1 MRLFI
6 RIVASLLAL
15 GVLAYGML
23 QPEETYT
30 RWLLCLWGATVL
42 FGVAFWAGHP
52 PLPRGVG
59 RSLYNLGVLLALGF
73 TMISLQLLR
82 QQVVRADD
90 LYNFT
95 HIDPESGQITTN
107 IRPVLASQRV
117 VRGRIK
123 DRNGQLLV
131 SRQVMQNGFVQRT
144 YPILDSE
151 YDPGAFANITG
162 FYSTRYGQSG
172 LEATYGEFLSGDKG
186 PGMRLIENN
195 LLGKPQEGNDLVLT
209 LDAKLQAQVYAL
221 LASRGRGSV
230 VVVRPSTGEVLAMA
244 TSPSF
249 DARGLSFNYST
260 PDWNLENQRISDYWS
275 LLNSDGAGQPMLNR
289 PTQGQYPPG
298 STFKTLTAIGVL
310 EYPERGDPNNIRCL
324 NELPTEVGAP
334 PVVNAVDNL
343 AALTGDPSNLER
355 VYAYSCNVAFAQY
368 ALRLGAE
375 VFEAQAAQFDFY
387 RPQDAPPRYTR
398 FTDLAT
404 APSRLY
410 VQEDFLTRPAA
421 LADTGYGQGQL
432 LVTPLQMAMM
442 TAAVGNDGILM
453 QPYLVAQVVQP
464 DGTLLKQQSPTVIR
478 RTMKSETATA
488 MLKNMRAVAD
498 YGFGNVISSYLPGI
512 SVGGKSGTGEHVPGA
527 VPHAWFIAL
536 APLEAP
542 RYAVAVM
549 VESGGEGSSVGASLA
564 GEVLAAAFALEQ

>member
-6 RIVASLLAL
+6 RIVVSLLAL
-15 GVLAYGML
+15 GLLAYGMM
-23 QPEETYT
+23 QPEAAYP
-30 RWLLCLWGATVL
+30 RWLMSLWGATAL
-42 FGVAFWAGHP
+42 FGVAFWLGQP
-52 PLPRGVG
+52 PLPRGTG

-90 LYNFT
+90 LYSFT

-117 VRGRIK
+117 IRGNIS
-123 DRNGQLLV
+123 DRAGRLLV
-131 SRQVMQNGFVQRT
+131 SRQMREDGFVQRT
-144 YPILDSE
+144 YPILDAG

-172 LEATYGEFLSGDKG
+172 LEATYSEFLSGDRG
-186 PGMRLIENN
+186 AGMRLIENN
-195 LLGKPQEGNDLVLT
+195 LLGLPQEGSDLVLT
-209 LDAKLQAQVYAL
+209 LDADLQAQAYAL

-230 VVVRPSTGEVLAMA
+230 VVLQPKTGEVLAMA
-244 TSPSF
+244 TAPSY
-249 DARGLSFNYST
+249 DARALTFNYSA
-260 PDWNLENQRISDYWS
+260 PDRDLENQRISAYWS
-275 LLNSDGAGQPMLNR
+275 LLNSDGAGQPLLNR

-310 EYPERGDPNNIRCL
+310 EYPELGDPNNIRCL
-324 NELPTEVGAP
+324 NELPTEQGSP

-343 AALTGDPSNLER
+343 ASLTGDPSDLER

-368 ALRLGAE
+368 ALRLGAD
-375 VFEAQAAQFDFY
+375 VFETQAAQFDFY
-387 RPQDAPPRYTR
+387 RPQDAPPRYQR

-410 VQEDFLTRPAA
+410 VQENFLSRPAA

-432 LVTPLQMAMM
+432 LVTPLQMAML

-453 QPYLVAQVVQP
+453 QPYLVAQVVRS
-464 DGTLLKQQSPTVIR
+464 DGTLIRQQSPVVIR
-478 RTMKSETATA
+478 RTMTPETAAT
-488 MLKNMRAVAD
+488 MVEYMRAVGD
-498 YGFGNVISSYLPGI
+498 YGFGSVISTYLPGI

-536 APLEAP
+536 APLEDP

-549 VESGGEGSSVGASLA
+549 VESGGEGSSVGAALA